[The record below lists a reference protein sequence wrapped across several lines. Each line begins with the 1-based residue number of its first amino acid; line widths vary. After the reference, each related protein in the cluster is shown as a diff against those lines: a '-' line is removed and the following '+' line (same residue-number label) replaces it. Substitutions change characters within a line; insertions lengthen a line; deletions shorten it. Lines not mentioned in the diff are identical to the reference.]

1 MYGADAVYLGGE
13 YFGLRAQADNFTEE
27 SIGEAV
33 RLADSLGK
41 KIYVTVNIIARDN
54 DLDAIAKYAV
64 RLAEA
69 GVHGVI
75 IADIGTFMLIR
86 ETVPELPVHVSTQ
99 ANNLNWRTVK
109 FWFDNGAS
117 RVNLARELSFD

>member
-1 MYGADAVYLGGE
+1 MEIHGSIKKPELLAPAGNFAKLKTAFMYGADAVYLGGE

-54 DLDAIAKYAV
+54 DLDAIAKYACKACRGGRSRCYYSGYRHFYV
-64 RLAEA
+64 DT
-69 GVHGVI
+69 G
-75 IADIGTFMLIR
+75 D
-86 ETVPELPVHVSTQ
+86 
-99 ANNLNWRTVK
+99 
-109 FWFDNGAS
+109 GA
-117 RVNLARELSFD
+117 